1 MFDHSILLP
10 SAIVEIIIIIKKKQN
25 KKKISIVISIVISI
39 IKNLKDNQCIIF
51 DNINKSSKYL
61 IKFKKKQINDKNF

>member
-25 KKKISIVISIVISI
+25 KKKISIVISI
-39 IKNLKDNQCIIF
+39 IKNLMII
-51 DNINKSSKYL
+51 NVLYL
-61 IKFKKKQINDKNF
+61 II

>member
-51 DNINKSSKYL
+51 DNINKSSKYEVN
-61 IKFKKKQINDKNF
+61 I